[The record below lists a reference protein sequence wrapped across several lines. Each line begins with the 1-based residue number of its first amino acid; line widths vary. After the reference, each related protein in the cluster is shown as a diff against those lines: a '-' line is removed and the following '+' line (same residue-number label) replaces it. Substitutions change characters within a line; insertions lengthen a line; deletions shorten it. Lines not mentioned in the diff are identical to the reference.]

1 MLKQKCTGLVLNL
14 FALLLATTLSLSIT
28 TNAFAAGTGSK
39 TITTKSTQTVQVKT
53 ASEADKAFA
62 KALSSLQSP
71 VTFKSTEGL
80 NLIKTLDA
88 YIEKTPDININGYE
102 CEYAGNT
109 YTFTF
114 LYYDSEF
121 VLGALKKGS
130 PDGLTDKGKYIYKE
144 VSRIIPEIIGEDM
157 TDYEKAKAVHD
168 YLVLN
173 TAYDEENFRKAT
185 IPPES
190 YTAYGLF
197 KNGVAVCQGYT
208 EAFKLMM
215 NYLGVETMAVS
226 GTADGIDH
234 IWNKIKLD
242 GEYYNI
248 DVTMDDPAPDREG
261 QISYA
266 YFNVTDKMLSNDHI
280 WPTDAYPSAQATD
293 YYYYNYEVKAS
304 SAATVDQLTDILTAS
319 LKDRQTELTVLLGFE
334 GTSNGLSG
342 AMKKAAKSLNL
353 GLSYNC
359 SVSGNVATF
368 TVEYQ

>member
-1 MLKQKCTGLVLNL
+1 MKQSRSIGIVQRLV
-14 FALLLATTLSLSIT
+14 ALLLATTLSLSIT
-28 TNAFAAGTGSK
+28 TNTFAAATGTK
-39 TITTKSTQTVQVKT
+39 ATAAKSTQTVQVKT
-53 ASEADKAFA
+53 ASEADKAFT
-62 KALSSLQSP
+62 KALTSLQNP
-71 VTFKSTEGL
+71 ATFKSAEGL

-88 YIEKTPDININGYE
+88 YIEKTPDVNINGYE
-102 CEYAGNT
+102 CEYAGNL

-121 VLGALKKGS
+121 VLRALQKGS
-130 PDGLTDKGKYIYKE
+130 PDGLTDKRKYIYKE
-144 VSRIIPEIIGEDM
+144 VSRILSEIIDQDM

-173 TAYDEENFRKAT
+173 TAYDEENFRKGT

-215 NYLGVETMAVS
+215 NYLGVKTMAVS
-226 GTADGIDH
+226 GTANGIDH
-234 IWNKIKLD
+234 IWNKVELG

-248 DVTMDDPAPDREG
+248 DVTMDDPAPDRKG

-266 YFNVTDKMLSNDHI
+266 YFNVTDKMLLSDHI
-280 WPTDAYPSAQATD
+280 WPEDAYPSAEATD
-293 YYYYNYEVKAS
+293 YYYYNYEIKAS
-304 SAATVDQLTDILTAS
+304 SAASVDELTDILTTS
-319 LKDRQTELTVLLGFE
+319 LKEGQTELTVLLGFE
-334 GTSNGLSG
+334 GTSDNLTG